1 MSPAQIERPEY
12 LPIVITTILLSVT
25 LKEIHQLGCSHTSNS
40 SKVEITESSTTN
52 TIWTIAGLALAGAIL
67 WTEIVALATSST
79 TLDGTPM
86 LAPVVV
92 EVVSMVAIGSRLRM
106 CTTSGTSS
114 HIIIDQRVVGVKTRV
129 RLRWTTTRT
138 RIHIGTETTDV
149 AKVARRQ
156 ASVTSTR

>member
-67 WTEIVALATSST
+67 WTEIVAQATSSMT
-79 TLDGTPM
+79 DGMPI